1 MDKEK
6 LSPREEALLAEARR
20 VAQARKEAPRVAP
33 QAPDAAPPAAP
44 AKATPA
50 ERLALLMETERAE
63 TLERKRKMR
72 RYGIGIPVAILAI
85 FALWVFRASRRR

>member
-6 LSPREEALLAEARR
+6 LSPKEQALIDAARREARAPR
-20 VAQARKEAPRVAP
+20 DAPAAGAQAPK
-33 QAPDAAPPAAP
+33 AAASAAP

-72 RYGIGIPVAILAI
+72 RYGIGIPAAIIAL
-85 FALWVFRASRRR
+85 FALWVFRSSRRR